1 MARRRR
7 RRETADDSRRT
18 RMIDLK
24 AIDDLA
30 RRLSELV
37 PPGLKDA
44 RADLE
49 QNMKATLQAGLAR
62 LDLVTREEFDAQR
75 AVLLRTREKID
86 ALERSLEILEAR
98 LTTPADGS
106 H

>member
-1 MARRRR
+1 M
-7 RRETADDSRRT
+7 EL

-24 AIDDLA
+24 AIDELA

-37 PPGLKDA
+37 PPGMKEA
-44 RADLE
+44 GTELE

-62 LDLVTREEFDAQR
+62 LDLVTREEFEVQR
-75 AVLLRTREKID
+75 AVLLRTREKLD
-86 ALERSLEILEAR
+86 ALERTLEVLEAK
-98 LTTPADGS
+98 LAQPDPQQ

>member
-1 MARRRR
+1 
-7 RRETADDSRRT
+7 
-18 RMIDLK
+18 MIDLK

-37 PPGLKDA
+37 PPGMKEA
-44 RADLE
+44 GAELE

-62 LDLVTREEFDAQR
+62 LDLVTREEFEVQR
-75 AVLLRTREKID
+75 AVLLRTREKLD
-86 ALERSLEILEAR
+86 ALERTLEVLEAR
-98 LTTPADGS
+98 LAQPDPQQ